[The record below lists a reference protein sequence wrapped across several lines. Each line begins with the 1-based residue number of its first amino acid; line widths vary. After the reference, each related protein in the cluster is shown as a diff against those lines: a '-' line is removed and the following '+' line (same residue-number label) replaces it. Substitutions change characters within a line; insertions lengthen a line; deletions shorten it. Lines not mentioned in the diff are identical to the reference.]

1 MTPVSQI
8 AKKLWP
14 ASVRGQ
20 LILGIALVHLFLM
33 TIFVFDLVV
42 RQREFLKKQNLEQVT
57 NFVNAFAVNATNYI
71 IANDYDQLGRF
82 VLYQTNF
89 PNLRYAMIL
98 SPDGIVLAHTNK
110 TYVGKKP
117 TDDISLQLVGSTTS
131 KTLLENNHVL
141 DIAVPIFADKKIIG
155 WARVGVGQ
163 EYIQSNMT
171 SIVRNGI
178 VYILVALVIGI
189 FVAILIGKRLTAGL
203 YKLISTVGKIES
215 GDRDVRSP
223 AFKSR
228 ELLDLGTAFNKM
240 LDEISANENLLRM
253 VIEVMPV
260 GVWIFN
266 EKGQVISGNS
276 AGKEI
281 WKGLQH
287 VDINDL
293 GIYKAWYPDTK
304 AQIAPEQWAAARAL
318 NRGETTINEEV
329 EIEIFDGTHKII
341 LNSAI
346 PLRGKNGLTIGAI
359 AINVDITERKK
370 ITEQLALS
378 ESTFRS
384 AFDHSAIG
392 MALVLPDGKFL
403 RVNKELC
410 KMTGYPEAEL
420 LALSFQD
427 ITYPGDLEQDMS
439 YLRQTLNGTIDSYQM
454 EKRYFHKGGHLIW
467 IHLNVSLVR
476 DAQGNPLFF
485 VSQIED
491 ISERKKSEVLI
502 RESEEKFRT
511 LVEESLVG
519 VFILQD
525 DIFVYVNPQ
534 LEKIT
539 GYSKTDLLNE
549 MAFEKLIEN
558 EDRQKP
564 WKNYLSEL
572 GQGRPSGN
580 YFLKVIRKSTGV
592 LHAEVILSPIT
603 YEGKPAFI
611 GTIIDITE
619 RVEEQ
624 KRISKAVTDAQER
637 ERQEISMELHDNV
650 NQLMAGCS
658 LNIDFLKMIVKDEKA
673 SAVLGKIKGYIAE
686 AIEELRRISH
696 QLAPS
701 IHVWIS
707 LEEQIKTV
715 VNTMNVGKGIKIRYH
730 FDEFQEAIKA
740 EMQLAMYRIIQ
751 EQFTNIL
758 KHAKAS
764 LVVIIVQR
772 RNGDICMSI
781 EDNGVGFDTR
791 ITNNGIGLENIKRR
805 VQAFNGTFSIQ
816 TLAGKGCKLDIQL
829 PVD

>member
-14 ASVRGQ
+14 ASIRGQ

-33 TIFVFDLVV
+33 TIFVFDLVG
-42 RQREFLKKQNLEQVT
+42 RQRKFLKKQNHEQAT
-57 NFVNAFAVNATNYI
+57 NFVSVFAVNATNYI
-71 IANDYDQLGRF
+71 IANDYDQLERF
-82 VLYQTNF
+82 VLYHTNF

-98 SPDGIVLAHTNK
+98 SPDGVVLAHTNRA
-110 TYVGKKP
+110 YVGKKP
-117 TDDISLQLVGSTTS
+117 TDDISLQLAGSTTG
-131 KTLLENNHVL
+131 KTLLENNNVL
-141 DIAVPIFADKKIIG
+141 DIAAPIFADKKIIG

-163 EYIQSNMT
+163 EYIQNNMA
-171 SIVRNGI
+171 SIFRDGI
-178 VYILVALVIGI
+178 VYILVALLIGV
-189 FVAILIGKRLTAGL
+189 FFAMLIGKTLTAGL

-228 ELLDLGTAFNKM
+228 ELLDLGTAFNQM

-287 VDINDL
+287 VDISDL
-293 GIYKAWYPDTK
+293 GIYNAWYPDTK
-304 AQIAPEQWAAARAL
+304 APIAPEQWAAARAL

-346 PLRGKNGLTIGAI
+346 PLRGKNGFTIGAI
-359 AINVDITERKK
+359 AINVDITDRKK

-427 ITYPGDLEQDMS
+427 ITYAGDLEQDMS
-439 YLRQTLNGTIDSYQM
+439 YLNQTLNGTIDSYQM

-476 DAQGNPLFF
+476 DGQSNPLFF

-502 RESEEKFRT
+502 RESEEKFRK

-525 DIFVYVNPQ
+525 DIFVYVNPE

-539 GYSKTDLLNE
+539 GYSKIDLLNE

-572 GQGRPSGN
+572 GQGGPSGN
-580 YFLKVIRKSTGV
+580 HFLKVIRKSADV
-592 LHAEVILSPIT
+592 LHTEVVLSPIT

-624 KRISKAVTDAQER
+624 KRINKAVTDAQER
-637 ERQEISMELHDNV
+637 ERQEISMEIHDNV
-650 NQLMAGCS
+650 KQLMAACL

-673 SAVLGKIKGYIAE
+673 GVVIGNIKDYFRQ

-701 IHVWIS
+701 MDASIS
-707 LEEQIKTV
+707 LEDKIKTV
-715 VNTMNVGKGIKIRYH
+715 VNTMNVAKAIEIRYH
-730 FDEFQEAIKA
+730 FDELQETIKA
-740 EMQLAMYRIIQ
+740 EVQLAMYRIIQ
-751 EQFTNIL
+751 EQFSNIL

-772 RNGDICMSI
+772 RKGHICMSI
-781 EDNGVGFDTR
+781 EDNGVGFDTH
-791 ITNNGIGLENIKRR
+791 IAKNGIGLENIKRR
-805 VQAFNGTFSIQ
+805 VQVFNGSFSIEA
-816 TLAGKGCKLDIQL
+816 LAGKGCKLAIQF
-829 PVD
+829 PVE

>member
-1 MTPVSQI
+1 MAPVSQI
-8 AKKLWP
+8 VKKLWP
-14 ASVRGQ
+14 TSIRGQ
-20 LILGIALVHLFLM
+20 LILGITLVHLFLM
-33 TIFVFDLVV
+33 TIFVFDLGV
-42 RQREFLKKQNLEQVT
+42 RQRGFLKKQNLEQAN
-57 NFVNAFAVNATNYI
+57 NFVNAFAINSTTYI
-71 IANDYDQLGRF
+71 VANDYDQLERF
-82 VLYQTNF
+82 LLYQTNF

-110 TYVGKKP
+110 TYIGKKP
-117 TDDISLQLVGSTTS
+117 VDDISLQLAGLTTD
-131 KTLLENNHVL
+131 KTLLENDDIL
-141 DIAVPIFADKKIIG
+141 DIAVPIFADKKMVG
-155 WARVGVGQ
+155 WARVAVGQ
-163 EYIQSNMT
+163 EYIQNNMT

-178 VYILVALVIGI
+178 VYILVALLIGI
-189 FVAILIGKRLTAGL
+189 FVAILIGNRLTAGL
-203 YKLISTVGKIES
+203 YKLISTAEKIKS
-215 GDRDVRSP
+215 GDWDVR
-223 AFKSR
+223 ATTFKSH
-228 ELLDLGTAFNKM
+228 ELLNLGTAFNQM

-287 VDINDL
+287 VDISDL
-293 GIYKAWYPDTK
+293 GIYKAWYTDTK
-304 AQIAPEQWAAARAL
+304 ALIASEQWAAARAL
-318 NRGETTINEEV
+318 NRGETTINEEI

-346 PLRGKNGLTIGAI
+346 PLRGKNGLIIGAI
-359 AINVDITERKK
+359 AINVDITERKR
-370 ITEQLALS
+370 IAEQLALS

-384 AFDHSAIG
+384 AFDDSAIG

-403 RVNKELC
+403 RVNRELS
-410 KMTGYPEAEL
+410 KMTGYPEGEL
-420 LALSFQD
+420 LALTFQD
-427 ITYPGDLEQDMS
+427 ITYPEDLEEDIS
-439 YLRQTLNGTIDSYQM
+439 YLKQTLNGTIDSYQM

-476 DAQGNPLFF
+476 DGQGNPLFF

-502 RESEEKFRT
+502 KESEEKFRK

-549 MAFEKLIEN
+549 MSFEKLIEK

-564 WKNYLSEL
+564 WKNYLSEP

-580 YFLKVIRKSTGV
+580 YFLKVIRKSTDV
-592 LHAEVILSPIT
+592 LHTEVILSPIT
-603 YEGKPAFI
+603 YGGKAAFI
-611 GTIIDITE
+611 GTMVDITE

-624 KRISKAVTDAQER
+624 KRINKAVTDAQER
-637 ERQEISMELHDNV
+637 EREEISMELHDNV

-658 LNIDFLKMIVKDEKA
+658 INIDFVKMIVKDEKA
-673 SAVLGKIKGYIAE
+673 SAVLGKIKGYISE

-696 QLAPS
+696 QLAPAT
-701 IHVWIS
+701 HVWIS
-707 LEEQIKTV
+707 LEEKIKTV
-715 VNTMNVGKGIKIRYH
+715 VDTMNVGKGIKIRYH
-730 FDEFQEAIKA
+730 FDELQETIKA
-740 EMQLAMYRIIQ
+740 EVQLAMYRIIQ

-772 RNGDICMSI
+772 RNGAICMSI
-781 EDNGVGFDTR
+781 EDNGVGFDPH

-805 VQAFNGTFSIQ
+805 VQVFNGSFNIQ
-816 TLAGKGCKLDIQL
+816 ALAGKGCKLDIQF